1 MRESKKM
8 KKPVDLNAAYQPKSF
23 EFRDMGKV
31 TEILSR
37 YPKGKQRSAT
47 MPLLDLAQR
56 QVGADGLT
64 ASPPY
69 GGWIP
74 RAAMDKIA
82 EIVDVPPVKVYEVAT
97 FYSMYNLAPVGKYLV
112 QMCTTTPCMLC
123 GSGNI
128 VKTCENEL
136 GVHTGETTKD
146 GMFTI
151 VEVEC
156 LGACVN
162 APMVQVNDDY
172 FEDLTPESMKTL
184 LSDLKSGKSVKV
196 GPQNGRQ
203 SSMALKGTTTLV
215 EQADKL
221 GIKKAG

>member
-1 MRESKKM
+1 M
-8 KKPVDLNAAYQPKSF
+8 KKSVDLNAAYQPKEF
-23 EFRDMGKV
+23 DFRDTAQV
-31 TEILSR
+31 ADILSR

-56 QVGADGLT
+56 QVAEDGST
-64 ASPPY
+64 ATPPY

-123 GSGNI
+123 GSGDI

-136 GVHTGETTKD
+136 GIHTGESTKD
-146 GMFTI
+146 GLFTI

-162 APMVQVNDDY
+162 APMVQINDDY
-172 FEDLTPESMKTL
+172 YEDLTPGNMKQL
-184 LSDLKSGKSVKV
+184 LSDLKEGKEVTV
-196 GPQNGRQ
+196 GSQQGRKT
-203 SSMALKGTTTLV
+203 SMSIKGTTTLS

-221 GIKKAG
+221 GIQKAI

>member
-1 MRESKKM
+1 M
-8 KKPVDLNAAYQPKSF
+8 KKSVDLNAAYQPKSF
-23 EFRDMGKV
+23 EFRDV
-31 TEILSR
+31 AQVAEIISR

-56 QVGADGLT
+56 QVAEDGAV
-64 ASPPY
+64 ANPPY

-123 GSGNI
+123 GSGDI

-136 GVHTGETTKD
+136 GIHTGESTKD
-146 GMFTI
+146 GLFTI

-162 APMVQVNDDY
+162 APMVQINDDY
-172 FEDLTPESMKTL
+172 YEDLTPANMKQL
-184 LSDLKSGKSVKV
+184 LSDLKDGKPVTV
-196 GPQNGRQ
+196 GSQQGRKA
-203 SSMALKGTTTLV
+203 SMSIKGTTTLT

-221 GIKKAG
+221 GIQKAV

>member
-1 MRESKKM
+1 M

-23 EFRDMGKV
+23 EFRDMNKV
-31 TEILSR
+31 AEILSR

-56 QVGADGLT
+56 QVGEDG
-64 ASPPY
+64 ANANPPY

-128 VKTCENEL
+128 VKTCESEL
-136 GVHTGETTKD
+136 GIHTGETTKD

-162 APMVQVNDDY
+162 APMVQINDDY
-172 FEDLTPESMKTL
+172 FEDLTPDVMKQL
-184 LSDLKSGKSVKV
+184 LGDLKQGNPVKV

-221 GIKKAG
+221 GIKKAV

>member
-1 MRESKKM
+1 M
-8 KKPVDLNAAYQPKSF
+8 KKHVDLNADYQPKSF
-23 EFRDMGKV
+23 EFRDSARV
-31 TEILSR
+31 VEILAR

-56 QVGADGLT
+56 QVAEDGAT
-64 ASPPY
+64 ATPPY

-97 FYSMYNLAPVGKYLV
+97 FYSMYNLEPVGKYLV

-128 VKTCENEL
+128 VKTCEDHL
-136 GVHTGETTKD
+136 GIHNGESTKD
-146 GMFTI
+146 GLFTI
-151 VEVEC
+151 MEVEC

-172 FEDLTPESMKTL
+172 FEDLTPESMKQL
-184 LSDLKSGKSVKV
+184 LVDLKDGKDVTV
-196 GPQNGRQ
+196 GSQKGRKT
-203 SSMALKGTTTLV
+203 SMALSGTTTLI

-221 GIKKAG
+221 GIKKAV

>member
-1 MRESKKM
+1 M
-8 KKPVDLNAAYQPKSF
+8 KKNVDLNAAYQPKEFS
-23 EFRDMGKV
+23 FRDEAKV
-31 TEILSR
+31 AAIIAL

-56 QVGADGLT
+56 QVAEDGAKAT
-64 ASPPY
+64 PPY

-97 FYSMYNLAPVGKYLV
+97 FYSMYNLEPVGKYLV

-123 GSGNI
+123 GSGDI
-128 VKTCENEL
+128 VKTCESEL
-136 GVHTGETTKD
+136 GIHTGESTKD

-172 FEDLTPESMKTL
+172 FEDLTPASMKQL
-184 LSDLKSGKSVKV
+184 LSDLKDGKQVTV
-196 GPQNGRQ
+196 GSQKGRKT
-203 SSMALKGTTTLV
+203 SMSIAGTTTLTA
-215 EQADKL
+215 QAEKL
-221 GIKKAG
+221 GIKKAV